1 MLIPMHIYQKDIMRI
16 TQENGG
22 NNNKTTINTYEGL
35 LCLDTFP
42 SALVLTYSIFR
53 TTLEGGIISSTMLA
67 ITKLRQKEVY
77 KMCSK
82 LYN

>member
-1 MLIPMHIYQKDIMRI
+1 MTIPMYQKDMRI
-16 TQENGG
+16 IQENGG
-22 NNNKTTINTYEGL
+22 NNKTTINTYIGL

-53 TTLEGGIISSTMLA
+53 TTLEGGTISSTTLE

-77 KMCSK
+77 KMC
-82 LYN
+82 